1 MGESK
6 NLKFHIESQD
16 YFGTLA
22 TILKLNLELQERMKD
37 NNLGTLKRVYEGI
50 IKDLMILQRGYKI
63 IPLSRVSISFT
74 KIPKEGYEIIVGNMK
89 AVFKPIKK

>member
-1 MGESK
+1 MMGESK

-22 TILKLNLELQERMKD
+22 TILKLNFDLGEKMTRKVLQG
-37 NNLGTLKRVYEGI
+37 L
-50 IKDLMILQRGYKI
+50 IKDLMILQKSYRI
-63 IPLSRVSISFT
+63 IPLKRVTLSFT
-74 KIPKEGYEIIVGNMK
+74 KIPKEGDSITVGNMK